1 MAELSDVPNV
11 SGSSLRT
18 DKLSCSELRSRHVSI
33 CVGCLKDGLKAQ
45 KEQGL
50 DGVAV
55 VVYFAVA
62 TGFAFTMFPVLLG
75 LKDREESVYYKNT
88 EM

>member
-1 MAELSDVPNV
+1 MSAYVWDVW
-11 SGSSLRT
+11 
-18 DKLSCSELRSRHVSI
+18 
-33 CVGCLKDGLKAQ
+33 KDRLETQ
-45 KEQGL
+45 KEQGM
-50 DGVAV
+50 DGVAI

-75 LKDREESVYYKNT
+75 LKDREESVHHKSM

>member
-1 MAELSDVPNV
+1 VWDVW
-11 SGSSLRT
+11 
-18 DKLSCSELRSRHVSI
+18 
-33 CVGCLKDGLKAQ
+33 KDRLEAQ
-45 KEQGL
+45 SEQGL

-75 LKDREESVYYKNT
+75 LKDREESAHFKSA